1 MQAALDRIRAAV
13 NASDVA
19 PDEKALDGWLIYDF
33 QGLNPHARTVLGLPD
48 AFLTRRYFVWIP
60 VQGTPTLIHH
70 RIEGGTW
77 RTLAAG
83 ADLNFLPYSA
93 HSELDAHLKALL
105 HGKRGALEYSPNG
118 AVPYVSRVDAGTLER
133 LRAAGLEP
141 CTSADLLQGFTV
153 WQGGDLEAHQR
164 AVAVLMDAKDAA
176 YELIHERLKAGQP
189 VSELEVQALI
199 MERIEAAGM
208 SAGHPVNVS
217 FAGNAADPH
226 YEPSSTH
233 NAVLK
238 PGQCVLIDLW
248 AQEPGRPFGDV
259 TWVGFAGEPSEAYL
273 HAWEAVAGARD
284 AGLRLMQ
291 ERLGQAAQNGGK
303 ELQGWEV
310 DRAARTVIE
319 QAGLGES
326 FTHRLG
332 HNLGVQI
339 HGSGANLDDLE
350 THDTRKLLP
359 GQAVTIEPGVY
370 AQAQGFGI
378 RSEVNLLITPTGP
391 LLTTP
396 VQARPFVLGVGEWDT
411 VRATGLGKT
420 GLGKTGLGETG
431 LSQTGLGEG

>member
-48 AFLTRRYFVWIP
+48 AFLTRRYFVWVP
-60 VQGTPTLIHH
+60 AQGTPTLIHH

-176 YELIHERLKAGQP
+176 YELIHERLKAGLP

-350 THDTRKLLP
+350 THDTCKLLP

-411 VRATGLGKT
+411 VRATGLG
-420 GLGKTGLGETG
+420 ETG
-431 LSQTGLGEG
+431 LSQTGLEEV

>member
-19 PDEKALDGWLIYDF
+19 PDETALDGWLIYDF

-48 AFLTRRYFVWIP
+48 AFLTRRYFVWVP
-60 VQGTPTLIHH
+60 RVGTPTLIHH

-93 HSELDAHLKALL
+93 HTELDARLRALL
-105 HGKRGALEYSPNG
+105 YGRRGALEYSPQG

-133 LRAAGLEP
+133 LRAAGLDP
-141 CTSADLLQGFTV
+141 YSSADLLQGFTV
-153 WQGGDLEAHQR
+153 WGEGDLEAHGR
-164 AVAVLMDAKDAA
+164 AVNVLMDAKDAA
-176 YELIHERLKAGQP
+176 YRLIHERLRAGQP
-189 VSELEVQALI
+189 VSELEVQTVI
-199 MERIEAAGM
+199 MNRIEAAGM

-217 FAGNAADPH
+217 FALNAADPH
-226 YEPSSTH
+226 YEPSPEQ
-233 NAVLK
+233 NAVLEA
-238 PGQCVLIDLW
+238 GQCVLIDLW

-259 TWVGFAGEPSEAYL
+259 TWVGHAGEPSAEYL

-284 AGLRLMQ
+284 AGLRLMR
-291 ERLGQAAQNGGK
+291 ERLGGQPQGAGQ

-319 QAGLGES
+319 QAGLGEF

-370 AQAQGFGI
+370 VAPKGFGI

-396 VQARPFVLGVGEWDT
+396 VQARPFVLGVGEWAG
-411 VRATGLGKT
+411 VRAA
-420 GLGKTGLGETG
+420 
-431 LSQTGLGEG
+431 GLGEG

>member
-13 NASDVA
+13 LASD
-19 PDEKALDGWLIYDF
+19 PLSDGTALDGWLVYDF
-33 QGLNPHARTVLGLPD
+33 QGLNPHARTVLGLRE
-48 AFLTRRYFVWIP
+48 AFLTRRYFVWVP
-60 VQGTPTLIHH
+60 AHGTPTLIHH

-83 ADLNFLPYSA
+83 TELNFLPYSA
-93 HSELDAHLKALL
+93 HTELDAHLKTLL
-105 HGKRGALEYSPNG
+105 SGKRGALEYSPHG

-133 LRAAGLEP
+133 LRAAGLDP
-141 CTSADLLQGFTV
+141 YSSADLLQGFTV
-153 WQGGDLEAHQR
+153 WGEGDLEAHER

-176 YELIHERLKAGQP
+176 FELMHESLKAGRP

-199 MERIEAAGM
+199 MARIQAAGM

-226 YEPSSTH
+226 YEPSEAQ
-233 NAVLK
+233 NAVLR

-259 TWVGFAGEPSEAYL
+259 TWVGHAGEPGAEYL

-284 AGLRLMQ
+284 AGLRLMR
-291 ERLGQAAQNGGK
+291 ERLGRAAQHGGTL
-303 ELQGWEV
+303 EGWEV
-310 DRAARTVIE
+310 DRVARTVIE
-319 QAGLGES
+319 DAGLGEY

-359 GQAVTIEPGVY
+359 GQAVTIEPGAYVTPRGY
-370 AQAQGFGI
+370 GI
-378 RSEVNLLITPTGP
+378 RSEVNLLITPEGP

-396 VQARPFVLGVGEWDT
+396 VQARPFVLGVGDWAD
-411 VRATGLGKT
+411 VRAA
-420 GLGKTGLGETG
+420 GLGETG
-431 LSQTGLGEG
+431 LGEG

>member
-13 NASDVA
+13 IASA
-19 PDEKALDGWLIYDF
+19 PLPDGEALDGWLIYDF
-33 QGLNPHARTVLGLPD
+33 QGLNPHARTVLGLRG
-48 AFLTRRYFVWIP
+48 AFLTRRYFVWVP
-60 VQGTPTLIHH
+60 AQGTPTLIHH

-83 ADLNFLPYSA
+83 ADIKFLPYSA
-93 HSELDAHLKALL
+93 HTELDAHLKTLL
-105 HGKRGALEYSPNG
+105 HGRRGALEYSPNG

-133 LRAAGLEP
+133 LRAAGFEP
-141 CTSADLLQGFTV
+141 HSSADLLQGFTV
-153 WQGGDLEAHQR
+153 WGEGDLEAHGR
-164 AVAVLMDAKDAA
+164 AVDVLMDAKDAA
-176 YELIHERLKAGQP
+176 YKLIHESLRAGQS
-189 VSELEVQALI
+189 VSELEVQAVI
-199 MERIEAAGM
+199 MDRIEAAGM
-208 SAGHPVNVS
+208 GAGHPVNVS
-217 FAGNAADPH
+217 FALNAADPH
-226 YEPSSTH
+226 YEPSVTH
-233 NAVLK
+233 NAVLE

-248 AQEPGRPFGDV
+248 AQELGRPFGDV
-259 TWVGFAGEPSEAYL
+259 TWVGHAGEPGAEYL

-284 AGLRLMQ
+284 AGLRLMR
-291 ERLGQAAQNGGK
+291 ERLGHTAQNGGQ

-319 QAGLGES
+319 EAGLGEY

-350 THDTRKLLP
+350 THDTRRLLP

-370 AQAQGFGI
+370 VTPQGFGI

-396 VQARPFVLGVGEWDT
+396 VQARPFVLGVGEWEA
-411 VRATGLGKT
+411 VRAA
-420 GLGKTGLGETG
+420 GLGETG
-431 LSQTGLGEG
+431 PVK